1 MKRYFKE
8 QPFYLWAVGTGML
21 VGSYSMFYLLIRPDL
36 YHVPIVAS
44 AMFATGGLWLYLAGL
59 NRPKKRWGCMRLALS
74 VWLSRQDVDPSL
86 SCLQHWRL
94 FCSGRGSL

>member
-21 VGSYSMFYLLIRPDL
+21 VGSYLMFYLLIRPDL

-44 AMFATGGLWLYLAGL
+44 AMFATGDSWLYLAGL
-59 NRPKKRWGCMRLALS
+59 NRPEKRAVQVLGLRLMAHNAL
-74 VWLSRQDVDPSL
+74 R
-86 SCLQHWRL
+86 
-94 FCSGRGSL
+94 FGSL